1 MGSTSFTPPVAS
13 SSSSL
18 ASSNSLEDPLP
29 SISSSSS
36 SSSQLTSSSV
46 AESSAPPTTTTPSN
60 PNPNVI
66 IPLRAFSPPKW
77 IFSHPS
83 TSTQSGDDDIRSH
96 TVASSS
102 TSFYDAHRSIR
113 GEVGEHYRESFPA
126 YAPRR
131 PGIRF
136 VKAKTPVLNGGEV
149 GGEHSSSVV
158 EGTQSG
164 GEIAQV
170 SKGSQARGLYET
182 LVGINAPPRLVESPA
197 KPVRKPS
204 KNPPSRE
211 SKPVDLD
218 LTSDQFDSDSDSVS
232 DENEDIIILDP
243 LTRLPEPNS
252 LPTPLPRTK
261 RTRPNAAPLHR
272 AIHELLPSQPL
283 GDPIAPQDQAQAQA
297 QGIVPLVPPTYYAI
311 PSTNIGWRILQR
323 QGWKEGGSLGVVQ
336 QGEGGP
342 EQGRGLKVPLKA
354 SDKFDRK
361 GLGNKLKGDEEEGA
375 LKERKKEKEKER
387 KRRDLV
393 EVEKRGKGSREIALR
408 QRQEMKDRKELLAYM
423 NRD

>member
-1 MGSTSFTPPVAS
+1 MSSTFFTSPIASTSS
-13 SSSSL
+13 ST
-18 ASSNSLEDPLP
+18 ASSNSLEDPPP
-29 SISSSSS
+29 SISNS

-46 AESSAPPTTTTPSN
+46 AHFSAQATTTTTPSN
-60 PNPNVI
+60 PTPKVI
-66 IPLRAFSPPKW
+66 IPFRAFSPPKW

-83 TSTQSGDDDIRSH
+83 TSTQTGDDDIQPP
-96 TVASSS
+96 TVANSS
-102 TSFYDAHRSIR
+102 TSFYDPHRSIR
-113 GEVGEHYRESFPA
+113 GEVEEHYRERFPA
-126 YAPRR
+126 YAPKR

-136 VKAKTPVLNGGEV
+136 VKATMPVLNGREV
-149 GGEHSSSVV
+149 GGEDSSVV
-158 EGTQSG
+158 VEANQSR

-170 SKGSQARGLYET
+170 SKGIQVRGLYEN
-182 LVGINAPPRLVESPA
+182 LVGINAPPRLVEKLDS
-197 KPVRKPS
+197 VRKPS
-204 KNPPSRE
+204 RISSSPSRE
-211 SKPVDLD
+211 SKLVDLD
-218 LTSDQFDSDSDSVS
+218 LTSDQYDSDSDSVS

-243 LTRLPEPNS
+243 LTRLPEPKL
-252 LPTPLPRTK
+252 LPNPLPRTK
-261 RTRPNAAPLHR
+261 RARPNAPLHR

-283 GDPIAPQDQAQAQA
+283 GDPIAPQDQVQT

-323 QGWKEGGSLGVVQ
+323 QGWKEGGSLGSVQ
-336 QGEGGP
+336 QGEGGGS

-361 GLGNKLKGDEEEGA
+361 GLGNKLKGDVEEGA
-375 LKERKKEKEKER
+375 LKEWKKEKER

-393 EVEKRGKGSREIALR
+393 EVEKRGKGSREIEMR